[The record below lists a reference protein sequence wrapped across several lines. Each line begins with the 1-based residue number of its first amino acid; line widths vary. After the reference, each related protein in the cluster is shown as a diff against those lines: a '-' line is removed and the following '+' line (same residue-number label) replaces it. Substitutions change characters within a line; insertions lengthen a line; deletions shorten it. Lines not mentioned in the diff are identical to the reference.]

1 MSGWAIIN
9 EREAAPEPVPV
20 GIERA
25 ALLGIAPA
33 PTGRRALAAVIDAI
47 PPVLFAVP
55 LPFAV
60 PALVGG
66 ERWGILVTAIC
77 VLLIAV
83 YALVQLASH
92 GRRGQTFGKQMMRI
106 RTLRAD
112 TLGPIGFGRAFV
124 RALAIAASGVVPV
137 VGPAVMLLSPLWD
150 VEQRR
155 RGWHDHASRAWL
167 IDLDAVD
174 PTDPVAFEA
183 ARGRARVRSVA
194 LGAMPAAAPPPAP
207 SAPARAGEPV
217 RETVSSPLGGPAPAA
232 EALPPL
238 APYGVAAPGRS
249 AAPAARA
256 HLRFDTGEVLAVHG
270 AALVGRAPTASGDE
284 VVMHLVPIADE
295 TRSISKTHFALGAD
309 EHGLFVSDRRSTN
322 GTAIER
328 GGATIPVSP
337 DAAARLAPGDRIRFG
352 DRFVDVL

>member
-1 MSGWAIIN
+1 VSGWAIIN

-20 GIERA
+20 SIERA

-60 PALVGG
+60 PALVAG
-66 ERWGILVTAIC
+66 ELWGILVTAIC

-112 TLGPIGFGRAFV
+112 SLGPIGFGRAFV

-194 LGAMPAAAPPPAP
+194 LGATPAAASPPAP
-207 SAPARAGEPV
+207 SAPARAVEPV
-217 RETVSSPLGGPAPAA
+217 REAVSPAPVGHPAPVG

-238 APYGVAAPGRS
+238 APHDAAAP
-249 AAPAARA
+249 AQPAARA

-284 VVMHLVPIADE
+284 VVMHLMPIADE

-309 EHGLFVSDRRSTN
+309 EHGLLVSDRGSTN

-337 DAAARLAPGDRIRFG
+337 GAAARLAPGDRIRFG
-352 DRFVDVL
+352 DRFADVL